1 MQGGSFAHT
10 PPASKDNETAA
21 LELGPPERPPA
32 RPSSWLCPPLPR
44 LRLDTG
50 ERICSGM
57 KSKQG
62 QGQNL
67 PVPEFY
73 KLELWLQSEVKNHFS
88 IFFQSSEYQFMQNTK
103 WTKSG
108 QPWCLSGKESACPC
122 RRHWPGFDPWSG
134 KIPQAAEQLS
144 QCTTTIEPVPNSF

>member
-10 PPASKDNETAA
+10 PPASEDNGTVA
-21 LELGPPERPPA
+21 LEPGPPERLQQGHPA
-32 RPSSWLCPPLPR
+32 DSASTLPR

-50 ERICSGM
+50 ERIRSGM

-73 KLELWLQSEVKNHFS
+73 KLELWPQSKGSNHFS
-88 IFFQSSEYQFMQNTK
+88 IFFQSFHEYQFMQKPK

-108 QPWCLSGKESACPC
+108 HPWCLSGKESACPGG
-122 RRHWPGFDPWSG
+122 RYWPGFDPWSG
-134 KIPQAAEQLS
+134 KIPQAAKQLS
-144 QCTTTIEPVPNSF
+144 QYTTTIEPVL